1 MTFKMIFSAMA
12 LSLAL
17 GTPAIAEDAAA
28 PAKPAP
34 TLPAISVTTAVQQTL
49 TDRVLASGIIEP
61 VEQVSVQPQI
71 EGQAIQTLSVDVGAQ
86 VKEGDVLATL
96 STSALQLQRSQLEA
110 TRASAVAAIAQA
122 DALQA
127 EAQAAYEETVRVSE
141 RATSLSKK
149 GISAKATADQAS
161 SNAEV
166 AQARVNSAMQARK
179 SAEAQVNV
187 IDAQIAD
194 IDLKLARTEIRAP
207 VSGQVVERNAMVG
220 GIASAAGKPMFMLV
234 RDGELELRAE
244 IAEQDVLRL
253 APGQKATLQVA
264 GMDKR
269 LSGTVR
275 LVEPTVSTTT
285 RLGRVRIQIDDPQM
299 VRWGMFADVNI
310 VTQSKDAVVLPVSAI
325 GINAQGTTA
334 LKVVGDQVE
343 EVQVETGIREGNKV
357 EIVSGITGG
366 DVVVAKAGA
375 FVRNGDRINPVMID
389 AIANASN

>member
-1 MTFKMIFSAMA
+1 
-12 LSLAL
+12 
-17 GTPAIAEDAAA
+17 
-28 PAKPAP
+28 
-34 TLPAISVTTAVQQTL
+34 
-49 TDRVLASGIIEP
+49 
-61 VEQVSVQPQI
+61 
-71 EGQAIQTLSVDVGAQ
+71 
-86 VKEGDVLATL
+86 
-96 STSALQLQRSQLEA
+96 
-110 TRASAVAAIAQA
+110 
-122 DALQA
+122 
-127 EAQAAYEETVRVSE
+127 
-141 RATSLSKK
+141 
-149 GISAKATADQAS
+149 
-161 SNAEV
+161 
-166 AQARVNSAMQARK
+166 
-179 SAEAQVNV
+179 
-187 IDAQIAD
+187 
-194 IDLKLARTEIRAP
+194 
-207 VSGQVVERNAMVG
+207 VG

-389 AIANASN
+389 AVANASN